1 VTALVIGLIVA
12 LSALS
17 VPIGFALIAATLAV
31 LLIGGGTTPVVVP
44 LQLFSGA
51 GKFPLLA
58 IPLFVLAGGMMNS
71 SGISL
76 RIINLAS
83 ALVGHIR
90 GGLAMVNVVDSM
102 FFAEIS
108 GSAVA
113 DVAALGSII
122 IPAMVRKGYTP
133 AFTAALTSVTA
144 SLAIIIPPSIPMIL
158 YAVMAETSVTRLFLT
173 GFAPGVI
180 GGLLMMAVVYYKAHK
195 YGFPVDAAFSWSRL
209 AVTFRQAGWTLLLPV
224 IILGGMFGGIVTAT
238 EAAGLAVLAAFIIG
252 TFIYREMNFRQLRA
266 VTLDGVVQTASV
278 MMIVAGSAVLGWYL
292 TNEQVPQH
300 LAQFV
305 LGLTSNR
312 YLVLLFLNVFL
323 LIAGMFLHSAAA
335 ILLIVPIV
343 MQLVRQVGIDPT
355 HFGIIVTLN
364 LAIGQQTPPVA
375 SVLLTACAV
384 AKQPVGKVFHE
395 AIPFII
401 VLLIVLALVTYVP
414 AIPLFLPNLLQGP
427 QSISPGP

>member
-1 VTALVIGLIVA
+1 MTGVVVGLIVL
-12 LSALS
+12 LSALR
-17 VPIGFALIAATLAV
+17 VPIGFALIAAVLAA
-31 LLIGGGTTPVVVP
+31 LLVGGGTNPAVVP

-51 GKFPLLA
+51 AKFPLLA
-58 IPLFVLAGGMMNS
+58 IPLFILAGGMMNS

-76 RIINLAS
+76 RIINMAS
-83 ALVGHIR
+83 ALVGHVR

-122 IPAMVRKGYTP
+122 IPAMVKKGYTP

-173 GFAPGVI
+173 GFAPGLI
-180 GGLLMMAVVYYKAHK
+180 GGLLLMAVVYYKARK
-195 YGFPVDAAFSWSRL
+195 YGFPVDQAFSWRRL
-209 AVTFRQAGWTLLLPV
+209 ATQFRDAGWTLALPV

-238 EAAGLAVLAAFIIG
+238 EAAGLAVLAAFLIG
-252 TFIYREMNFRQLRA
+252 TFLYREMNFRQLWG
-266 VTLDGVVQTASV
+266 VTLDGVVSTASV
-278 MMIVAGSAVLGWYL
+278 MLIVAASAVLGWYL
-292 TNEQVPQH
+292 TNERVPQQF
-300 LAQFV
+300 AQAV
-305 LGLTSNR
+305 LGLTTNR
-312 YLVLLFLNVFL
+312 TLVLLLLNIFL

-343 MQLVRQVGIDPT
+343 MPLVRQVGVDPT

-384 AKQPVGKVFHE
+384 AKQPVGPVFRE
-395 AIPFII
+395 AIPFIG
-401 VLLIVLALVTYVP
+401 VLLIVLAIATYVP
-414 AIPLFLPNLLQGP
+414 IVPLFLPNLLKGP
-427 QSISPGP
+427 

>member
-1 VTALVIGLIVA
+1 MSLAVIGLIVA
-12 LSALS
+12 LSVIG
-17 VPIGFALIAATLAV
+17 VPIGYALIGAVLFALLA
-31 LLIGGGTTPVVVP
+31 GGGTTPAVIP

-51 GKFPLLA
+51 AKFPLLA
-58 IPLFVLAGGMMNS
+58 IPLFVLAGGLMNS

-83 ALVGHIR
+83 AFVGHVR

-122 IPAMVRKGYTP
+122 IPAMVKKGYTP
-133 AFTAALTSVTA
+133 QFTAALTSVTA
-144 SLAIIIPPSIPMIL
+144 SIAIIIPPSIPMIL
-158 YAVMAETSVTRLFLT
+158 YAVMAETTVTRLFLA

-180 GGLLMMAVVYYKAHK
+180 GGGLLMAVVYYKARK
-195 YGFPVDAAFSWSRL
+195 YGFPVEEAFSLRRFGR
-209 AVTFRQAGWTLLLPV
+209 AFREAGWTLVLPV

-238 EAAGLAVLAAFIIG
+238 EAAGLAVLGAFIIG
-252 TFIYREMNFRQLRA
+252 TFIYREMNFPQLWK
-266 VTLDGVVQTASV
+266 VTLEGVISTASV
-278 MMIVAGSAVLGWYL
+278 MLIVAASGVLGWYL

-300 LAQFV
+300 FAAWV
-305 LGLTSNR
+305 LGLTTNR
-312 YLVLLFLNVFL
+312 YLVLLFLNFFL
-323 LIAGMFLHSAAA
+323 LVAGMFLHSAAA

-343 MQLVRQVGIDPT
+343 MPLVRQVGIDPT

-384 AKQPVGKVFHE
+384 AKQPVGKVFRE

-401 VLLIVLALVTYVP
+401 CLLITLVIVTYVP
-414 AIPLFLPNLLQGP
+414 AIPLFLPRLLQP
-427 QSISPGP
+427 

>member
-1 VTALVIGLIVA
+1 MSLAVIALIVGLSVIG
-12 LSALS
+12 
-17 VPIGFALIAATLAV
+17 VPIAYSLIGAVLFALFA
-31 LLIGGGTTPVVVP
+31 GGGTTPTVIP

-51 GKFPLLA
+51 AKFPLLA
-58 IPLFVLAGGMMNS
+58 IPLFILAGGMMNS

-83 ALVGHIR
+83 ALVGHVR

-122 IPAMVRKGYTP
+122 LPAMVKKGYTP
-133 AFTAALTSVTA
+133 QFTAALTSVTA

-180 GGLLMMAVVYYKAHK
+180 GGGLMMAVVYYKARK
-195 YGFPVDAAFSWSRL
+195 YGFPVEEAFSLRRFGV
-209 AVTFRQAGWTLLLPV
+209 AFRDAGWTLVLPV

-252 TFIYREMNFRQLRA
+252 TFVYREMNFPHLWK
-266 VTLDGVVQTASV
+266 VTLDGVIATASV
-278 MMIVAGSAVLGWYL
+278 MLIVAASAVLGWYL
-292 TNEQVPQH
+292 TNEQVPQ
-300 LAQFV
+300 QFAAWV
-305 LGLTSNR
+305 LGLTTNR
-312 YLVLLFLNVFL
+312 YLVLMFLNVFL
-323 LIAGMFLHSAAA
+323 LVAGMFLHSAAA

-343 MQLVRQVGIDPT
+343 MPLVRQVGIDPT

-364 LAIGQQTPPVA
+364 LSIGQQTPPVA

-384 AKQPVGKVFHE
+384 AKQPVGKVFRE

-401 VLLIVLALVTYVP
+401 CLLITLVIVTYVP
-414 AIPLFLPNLLQGP
+414 AIPLFLPRLLQP
-427 QSISPGP
+427 

>member
-1 VTALVIGLIVA
+1 MTALVIGLIVT
-12 LSALS
+12 LSAMS

-31 LLIGGGTTPVVVP
+31 VLIGGGTTPVVVP

-51 GKFPLLA
+51 AKFPLLA
-58 IPLFVLAGGMMNS
+58 IPLFVLAGGLMNS

-122 IPAMVRKGYTP
+122 IPAMVKKGYTA

-158 YAVMAETSVTRLFLT
+158 YAVMSGTSVTRLFLT
-173 GFAPGVI
+173 GFAPGLI
-180 GGLLMMAVVYYKAHK
+180 GGLLIMAVVYYKAHK
-195 YGFPVDAAFSWSRL
+195 YGFPVDAAFSLPRL
-209 AVTFRQAGWTLLLPV
+209 ARTFKEAGWTLLLPV

-252 TFIYREMNFRQLRA
+252 TFVYREMNFRQLRA

-278 MMIVAGSAVLGWYL
+278 MLIVAASAVLGWYL
-292 TNEQVPQH
+292 TNEQVPQR
-300 LAQFV
+300 LAEAV

-312 YLVLLFLNVFL
+312 YLVLLFLN
-323 LIAGMFLHSAAA
+323 
-335 ILLIVPIV
+335 
-343 MQLVRQVGIDPT
+343 
-355 HFGIIVTLN
+355 
-364 LAIGQQTPPVA
+364 
-375 SVLLTACAV
+375 
-384 AKQPVGKVFHE
+384 
-395 AIPFII
+395 
-401 VLLIVLALVTYVP
+401 
-414 AIPLFLPNLLQGP
+414 
-427 QSISPGP
+427 

>member
-1 VTALVIGLIVA
+1 MSLAVVGAIVVLSVIG
-12 LSALS
+12 
-17 VPIGFALIAATLAV
+17 VPIAFALIGAV
-31 LLIGGGTTPVVVP
+31 LMALFVWGGTTPTVIP

-51 GKFPLLA
+51 AKFPLLA

-83 ALVGHIR
+83 AMVGHVR

-113 DVAALGSII
+113 DVAALGSVI
-122 IPAMVRKGYTP
+122 IPAMVKKGYTP

-158 YAVMAETSVTRLFLT
+158 YAVMAETSVTRLFLA
-173 GFAPGVI
+173 GFGPGVI
-180 GGLLMMAVVYYKAHK
+180 GGGLMMAVVYYKARK
-195 YGFPVDAAFSWSRL
+195 YGFPVDEAFSVRRFGR
-209 AVTFRQAGWTLLLPV
+209 AFRQAGWTLLLPV
-224 IILGGMFGGIVTAT
+224 IILGGMFGGVVTAT
-238 EAAGLAVLAAFIIG
+238 EAAGLAVLAAFLIG
-252 TFIYREMNFRQLRA
+252 VFVYREMNFRQLWA
-266 VTLDGVVQTASV
+266 VTLDGVTATASV
-278 MMIVAGSAVLGWYL
+278 MMIVAASAVLGWYL
-292 TNEQVPQH
+292 TNEQVPQQFAAWMLH
-300 LAQFV
+300 LTA
-305 LGLTSNR
+305 NR
-312 YLVLLFLNVFL
+312 ILVLLFLNVFL

-343 MQLVRQVGIDPT
+343 MPLVRQVGIDPT

-384 AKQPVGKVFHE
+384 AKQPVGTVFRE

-401 VLLIVLALVTYVP
+401 CLLITLAIVTYVP
-414 AIPLFLPNLLQGP
+414 AIPLFLPRLLQP
-427 QSISPGP
+427 

>member
-1 VTALVIGLIVA
+1 MTGAVIGIIVF
-12 LSALS
+12 LSAMR
-17 VPIGFALIAATLAV
+17 VPIGFALIAAV
-31 LLIGGGTTPVVVP
+31 LVALLVGGGTPPAVIP

-51 GKFPLLA
+51 AKFPLLA
-58 IPLFVLAGGMMNS
+58 IPLFVLAGGLMNS

-76 RIINLAS
+76 RIINMAS
-83 ALVGHIR
+83 AMVGHIR

-122 IPAMVRKGYTP
+122 IPAMVKKGYTP
-133 AFTAALTSVTA
+133 QFTAALTSVTA

-158 YAVMAETSVTRLFLT
+158 YAVIAGTSVTRLFLT
-173 GFAPGVI
+173 GFAPGLI
-180 GGLLMMAVVYYKAHK
+180 GGLLMMAVVYYKAKK
-195 YGFPVDAAFSWSRL
+195 YNFPVEQAFSFPRL
-209 AVTFRQAGWTLLLPV
+209 LVAFREAGWTLLLPV

-238 EAAGLAVLAAFIIG
+238 EAAGIAVLAAFIIG
-252 TFIYREMNFRQLRA
+252 TFLYREMNFRTLRS

-278 MMIVAGSAVLGWYL
+278 MLIVAASAVLGWYL
-292 TNEQVPQH
+292 TNEQVPQRF
-300 LAQFV
+300 AQAV
-305 LGLTSNR
+305 LGLTTDR
-312 YLVLLFLNVFL
+312 HLVLLFLNIFL

-343 MQLVRQVGIDPT
+343 MPLVRQVGVDPI

-384 AKQPVGKVFHE
+384 AKQPVGKVFYE

-401 VLLIVLALVTYVP
+401 VLLIVLAIVTHIPIV
-414 AIPLFLPNLLQGP
+414 PLFLPQLLQGP
-427 QSISPGP
+427 

>member
-1 VTALVIGLIVA
+1 MSLAVIALIVGLSVIG
-12 LSALS
+12 
-17 VPIGFALIAATLAV
+17 VPIAYSLIGAVLFALFA
-31 LLIGGGTTPVVVP
+31 GGGTTPTVIP

-51 GKFPLLA
+51 AKFPLLA
-58 IPLFVLAGGMMNS
+58 IPLFILAGGMMNS

-83 ALVGHIR
+83 ALVGHVR

-122 IPAMVRKGYTP
+122 VPAMVKKGYTP
-133 AFTAALTSVTA
+133 QFTAALTSVTA

-180 GGLLMMAVVYYKAHK
+180 GGGLMMAVVYYKARK
-195 YGFPVDAAFSWSRL
+195 YGFPVEEAFSLRRFGV
-209 AVTFRQAGWTLLLPV
+209 AFRDAGWTLVLPV

-252 TFIYREMNFRQLRA
+252 TFVYREMNFPHLWK
-266 VTLDGVVQTASV
+266 VTLDGVIATASV
-278 MMIVAGSAVLGWYL
+278 MLIVAASAVLGWYL
-292 TNEQVPQH
+292 TNEQVPQ
-300 LAQFV
+300 QFAAWV
-305 LGLTSNR
+305 LGLTTNR
-312 YLVLLFLNVFL
+312 YLVLMFLNVFL
-323 LIAGMFLHSAAA
+323 LVAGMFLHSAAA

-343 MQLVRQVGIDPT
+343 MPLVRQVGIDPT

-364 LAIGQQTPPVA
+364 LSIGQQTPPVA

-384 AKQPVGKVFHE
+384 AKQPVGKVFRE

-401 VLLIVLALVTYVP
+401 CLLITLVIV
-414 AIPLFLPNLLQGP
+414 
-427 QSISPGP
+427 

>member
-1 VTALVIGLIVA
+1 MSLAVIALIVGLSVIG
-12 LSALS
+12 
-17 VPIGFALIAATLAV
+17 VPIAYSLIGAVLFALFA
-31 LLIGGGTTPVVVP
+31 GGGTTPTVIP

-51 GKFPLLA
+51 AKFPLLA
-58 IPLFVLAGGMMNS
+58 IPLFILAGGMMNS

-83 ALVGHIR
+83 AAVGHVR

-122 IPAMVRKGYTP
+122 IPAMVKKGYTP
-133 AFTAALTSVTA
+133 QFTAALTSVTA

-158 YAVMAETSVTRLFLT
+158 YAVMAETSVTRLFLA
-173 GFAPGVI
+173 GFAPGLI
-180 GGLLMMAVVYYKAHK
+180 GGGLLMAVVYYKARK
-195 YGFPVDAAFSWSRL
+195 YGFPVEEAFSLRRFGR
-209 AVTFRQAGWTLLLPV
+209 AFRDAGWTLVLPV

-252 TFIYREMNFRQLRA
+252 TFIYREMNFPHLWK
-266 VTLDGVVQTASV
+266 VTLDGVIATASV
-278 MMIVAGSAVLGWYL
+278 MLIVAASAVLGWYL
-292 TNEQVPQH
+292 TNEQVPQ
-300 LAQFV
+300 QFAAWV
-305 LGLTSNR
+305 LDLTTNR

-323 LIAGMFLHSAAA
+323 LVAGMFLHSAAA

-343 MQLVRQVGIDPT
+343 MPLVRQVGIDPT
-355 HFGIIVTLN
+355 HFGIVVTLN

-384 AKQPVGKVFHE
+384 ANQPVGKVFRE

-401 VLLIVLALVTYVP
+401 CLLITLAIVTYVP
-414 AIPLFLPNLLQGP
+414 AIPLFLPRLLQP
-427 QSISPGP
+427 

>member
-1 VTALVIGLIVA
+1 MTLAVIGLIVG
-12 LSALS
+12 LSLIG
-17 VPIGFALIAATLAV
+17 VPIGYALIGAVLFALLV
-31 LLIGGGTTPVVVP
+31 GGGTTPAVIP

-51 GKFPLLA
+51 AKFPLLA
-58 IPLFVLAGGMMNS
+58 IPLFVLAGGLMNS

-83 ALVGHIR
+83 ALVGHVR

-122 IPAMVRKGYTP
+122 IPAMVKKGYTP
-133 AFTAALTSVTA
+133 QFTAALTSVTA
-144 SLAIIIPPSIPMIL
+144 SIAIIIPPSIPMIL
-158 YAVMAETSVTRLFLT
+158 YAVMAETSVTRLFLA

-180 GGLLMMAVVYYKAHK
+180 GGGLMMAVVYYKARK
-195 YGFPVDAAFSWSRL
+195 YGFPVEEAFSLRRFGR
-209 AVTFRQAGWTLLLPV
+209 VFREAGWTLMLPV

-252 TFIYREMNFRQLRA
+252 TFIYREMNFPQLWK
-266 VTLDGVVQTASV
+266 VTLDGVISTASV
-278 MMIVAGSAVLGWYL
+278 MLIVAASAVLGWYL
-292 TNEQVPQH
+292 TNEQVPQ
-300 LAQFV
+300 QFAAWV
-305 LGLTSNR
+305 LGLTANR

-323 LIAGMFLHSAAA
+323 LVAGMFLHSAAA

-343 MQLVRQVGIDPT
+343 MPLVRQVGIDPT
-355 HFGIIVTLN
+355 HFGIVVTLN

-384 AKQPVGKVFHE
+384 AKQPVGKVFRE

-401 VLLIVLALVTYVP
+401 CLLITLVIVTYVP
-414 AIPLFLPNLLQGP
+414 AIPLFLPRLLQP
-427 QSISPGP
+427 

>member
-1 VTALVIGLIVA
+1 MSGIVIGLIVA
-12 LSALS
+12 LSALR
-17 VPIGFALIAATLAV
+17 VPIGFALIAAV
-31 LLIGGGTTPVVVP
+31 LVALVADGGTNPAVIP

-51 GKFPLLA
+51 AKFPLLA
-58 IPLFVLAGGMMNS
+58 IPLFILAGGLMNS

-83 ALVGHIR
+83 ALVGHVR

-122 IPAMVRKGYTP
+122 IPAMVKKGYT
-133 AFTAALTSVTA
+133 AQFTAALTSVTA

-158 YAVMAETSVTRLFLT
+158 YAVIAGASVTKLFLT
-173 GFAPGVI
+173 GFAPGLI
-180 GGLLMMAVVYYKAHK
+180 GGLLMMAVVYYKARK
-195 YGFPVDAAFSWSRL
+195 YGFPVEDAFTLRRLGTAFHE
-209 AVTFRQAGWTLLLPV
+209 AGWTLALPV

-238 EAAGLAVLAAFIIG
+238 EAAGLAVLAAFVIG
-252 TFIYREMNFRQLRA
+252 TFIYREMNFRSLWS
-266 VTLDGVVQTASV
+266 VTLDGVAQTASV
-278 MMIVAGSAVLGWYL
+278 MLIVAASAVLGWYL

-300 LAQFV
+300 LAEAV
-305 LGLTSNR
+305 LGITTDR
-312 YLVLLFLNVFL
+312 VMVLLFLNVFL

-343 MQLVRQVGIDPT
+343 MPLVRQVGVDPL

-384 AKQPVGKVFHE
+384 AKQPVGKVFYE
-395 AIPFII
+395 AIPFIV
-401 VLLIVLALVTYVP
+401 VLLVVLAIVTYVP
-414 AIPLFLPNLLQGP
+414 AIPLFLPQLLGQT
-427 QSISPGP
+427 

>member
-1 VTALVIGLIVA
+1 MSGIVVALIVA
-12 LSALS
+12 FSALR
-17 VPIGFALIAATLAV
+17 VPIGFALIAAVLVALLA
-31 LLIGGGTTPVVVP
+31 GGGTDPAVVP

-51 GKFPLLA
+51 AKFPLLA
-58 IPLFVLAGGMMNS
+58 IPLFILAGGMMNS

-83 ALVGHIR
+83 AIVGHIK
-90 GGLAMVNVVDSM
+90 GGLAMVNVLDSM

-122 IPAMVRKGYTP
+122 IPAMVKKGYAP

-158 YAVMAETSVTRLFLT
+158 YAVIAGTSVTRLFLT

-180 GGLLMMAVVYYKAHK
+180 GGLLMMAVVYYKARR
-195 YGFPVDAAFSWSRL
+195 YGFPVEDAFSLRRL
-209 AVTFRQAGWTLLLPV
+209 AVAFREASWTLVLPV

-238 EAAGLAVLAAFIIG
+238 EAAGLAVLGAFIIG
-252 TFIYREMNFRQLRA
+252 TFIYREMDFRQLWG

-278 MMIVAGSAVLGWYL
+278 MLIVAASAVLGWYL
-292 TNEQVPQH
+292 TNEQVPQRF
-300 LAQFV
+300 AQAI
-305 LGLTSNR
+305 LGVTTDR
-312 YLVLLFLNVFL
+312 ILVLLFLNIFL

-343 MQLVRQVGIDPT
+343 MPLIRQVGVDPT

-375 SVLLTACAV
+375 SVLLATCAIS
-384 AKQPVGKVFHE
+384 KQPVGKVFRE
-395 AIPFII
+395 AIPFIV

-414 AIPLFLPNLLQGP
+414 AIPLFLPNLLQP
-427 QSISPGP
+427 R

>member
-1 VTALVIGLIVA
+1 MTAVVIGLIVV
-12 LSALS
+12 LSVLN
-17 VPIGFALIAATLAV
+17 VPIGFSLIAAVLVAV
-31 LLIGGGTTPVVVP
+31 LVGGGTAPAVIP

-51 GKFPLLA
+51 AKFPLLA
-58 IPLFVLAGGMMNS
+58 IPLFILAGGMMNS

-83 ALVGHIR
+83 AMVGHVR

-122 IPAMVRKGYTP
+122 LPAMVRKGYTP
-133 AFTAALTSVTA
+133 QFTAALTSVTA

-158 YAVMAETSVTRLFLT
+158 YAVISGTSVTRLFLT
-173 GFAPGVI
+173 GFAPGLI
-180 GGLLMMAVVYYKAHK
+180 GGLMMMGVVYYKAKK
-195 YGFPVDAAFSWSRL
+195 YNFPVEDAFSFAR
-209 AVTFRQAGWTLLLPV
+209 VGKTFREAGWTLLLPV

-238 EAAGLAVLAAFIIG
+238 EAAGIAVLAAFIIG
-252 TFIYREMNFRQLRA
+252 TLLYREMNFRQLWS
-266 VTLDGVVQTASV
+266 VTLDGVVQTATV
-278 MMIVAGSAVLGWYL
+278 MLIVAASAVLGWYL
-292 TNEQVPQH
+292 TNEQVPQRF
-300 LAQFV
+300 AEAV
-305 LGLTSNR
+305 LGITTER
-312 YLVLLFLNVFL
+312 VFVLLFLNVFL

-343 MQLVRQVGIDPT
+343 MPLVRQVGVDPT

-384 AKQPVGKVFHE
+384 AKQPVGKVFRE

-401 VLLIVLALVTYVP
+401 VLLITLAIVTYVP
-414 AIPLFLPNLLQGP
+414 AIPLFLPQLLQGP
-427 QSISPGP
+427 

>member
-1 VTALVIGLIVA
+1 VSGVVIALIVA
-12 LSALS
+12 LSALR
-17 VPIGFALIAATLAV
+17 VPIGFALIAAVLAALV
-31 LLIGGGTTPVVVP
+31 LGGGTNPAVVP

-51 GKFPLLA
+51 AKFPLLA
-58 IPLFVLAGGMMNS
+58 IPLFILAGGLMNS

-122 IPAMVRKGYTP
+122 IPAMVKKGYTP
-133 AFTAALTSVTA
+133 QFTAALTSVTA

-158 YAVMAETSVTRLFLT
+158 YAVIAGTSVTRLFLT
-173 GFAPGVI
+173 GFAPGLI
-180 GGLLMMAVVYYKAHK
+180 GGLLMMAVVYYKARK
-195 YGFPVDAAFSWSRL
+195 YGFPVEDAFSLRRLGAAFRD
-209 AVTFRQAGWTLLLPV
+209 AGWTLALPV

-238 EAAGLAVLAAFIIG
+238 EAAGLAVLAAFVIG
-252 TFIYREMNFRQLRA
+252 TFLYREMNFRQLWT

-278 MMIVAGSAVLGWYL
+278 MLIVAASAVLGWYL

-300 LAQFV
+300 LAEAV
-305 LGLTSNR
+305 LGITTDR
-312 YLVLLFLNVFL
+312 VMVLLFLNVFL

-343 MQLVRQVGIDPT
+343 MPLVRQVGVDPI

-384 AKQPVGKVFHE
+384 AKQPVGKVFRE

-401 VLLIVLALVTYVP
+401 VLLIVLVIVTYVP

-427 QSISPGP
+427 

>member
-1 VTALVIGLIVA
+1 MSAVVIGLIIL
-12 LSALS
+12 LSAIS
-17 VPIGFALIAATLAV
+17 VPIGFALIGATLVA
-31 LLIGGGTTPVVVP
+31 LLVGGGTPPAVIP
-44 LQLFSGA
+44 LHLFSGA
-51 GKFPLLA
+51 AKFPLLA
-58 IPLFVLAGGMMNS
+58 IPLFILAGGMMNS

-90 GGLAMVNVVDSM
+90 GGLAMVNVADSM

-133 AFTAALTSVTA
+133 QFTAALTSVTA

-173 GFAPGVI
+173 GFGPGLI
-180 GGLLMMAVVYYKAHK
+180 GGLLMMAVVYYKAHQ
-195 YGFPVDAAFSWSRL
+195 YGFPVDQAFSISRL
-209 AVTFRQAGWTLLLPV
+209 MTTFREAGWTLLLPV

-266 VTLDGVVQTASV
+266 VTLEGVVQTASV
-278 MMIVAGSAVLGWYL
+278 MLIVAASAVLGWYL
-292 TNEQVPQH
+292 TNEQVPQR
-300 LAQFV
+300 LAQAV
-305 LGLTSNR
+305 TGVTTNR
-312 YLVLLFLNVFL
+312 HLVLLFLNIFL

-343 MQLVRQVGIDPT
+343 MPLVRQIGVDPT

-384 AKQPVGKVFHE
+384 AKQPVGKVFRE
-395 AIPFII
+395 AIPFIF
-401 VLLIVLALVTYVP
+401 VLLIVLAIVTYIPIV
-414 AIPLFLPNLLQGP
+414 PLFLPNLLYQGR
-427 QSISPGP
+427 

>member
-1 VTALVIGLIVA
+1 MSLAVVGAIVVLSVIG
-12 LSALS
+12 
-17 VPIGFALIAATLAV
+17 VPIAFALIGAV
-31 LLIGGGTTPVVVP
+31 LMALFVWGGTTPTVIP

-51 GKFPLLA
+51 AKFPLLA

-83 ALVGHIR
+83 AMVGHVR

-113 DVAALGSII
+113 DVAALGSVI
-122 IPAMVRKGYTP
+122 IPAMVKKGYTP

-180 GGLLMMAVVYYKAHK
+180 GGGLMMAVVYYKARK
-195 YGFPVDAAFSWSRL
+195 YGFPVDEAFSVRRFGR
-209 AVTFRQAGWTLLLPV
+209 AFRQAGWTLLLPV
-224 IILGGMFGGIVTAT
+224 IILGGMFGGVVTAT
-238 EAAGLAVLAAFIIG
+238 EAAGLAVLAAFLIG
-252 TFIYREMNFRQLRA
+252 VFVYREMNFRQLWA
-266 VTLDGVVQTASV
+266 VTLDGVTATASV
-278 MMIVAGSAVLGWYL
+278 MMIVAASAVLGWYL
-292 TNEQVPQH
+292 TNEQVPQQFAAWMLH
-300 LAQFV
+300 LTA
-305 LGLTSNR
+305 NR
-312 YLVLLFLNVFL
+312 ILVLLFLNVFL

-343 MQLVRQVGIDPT
+343 MPLVRQVGIDPT

-384 AKQPVGKVFHE
+384 AKQPVGTVFRE

-401 VLLIVLALVTYVP
+401 CLLITLAIVTYVP
-414 AIPLFLPNLLQGP
+414 AIPLFLPRLLQP
-427 QSISPGP
+427 

>member
-1 VTALVIGLIVA
+1 MSGVVIALIVA
-12 LSALS
+12 LSALR
-17 VPIGFALIAATLAV
+17 VPIGFALIAAVLAALV
-31 LLIGGGTTPVVVP
+31 VGGGTNPAVIP

-51 GKFPLLA
+51 AKFPLLA
-58 IPLFVLAGGMMNS
+58 IPLFILAGGLMNS

-83 ALVGHIR
+83 ALVGRVR

-122 IPAMVRKGYTP
+122 IPAMVKKGYTP
-133 AFTAALTSVTA
+133 QFTAALTSVTA

-158 YAVMAETSVTRLFLT
+158 YAVIAGTSVTRLFLT
-173 GFAPGVI
+173 GFAPGLI
-180 GGLLMMAVVYYKAHK
+180 GGLLMMAVVYYKARK
-195 YGFPVDAAFSWSRL
+195 YGFPVEDAFSLRRLGAAFRN
-209 AVTFRQAGWTLLLPV
+209 AGWTLALPV

-252 TFIYREMNFRQLRA
+252 TFLYREMNFRQLWT

-278 MMIVAGSAVLGWYL
+278 MLIVAASAVLGWYL

-300 LAQFV
+300 LAEAV
-305 LGLTSNR
+305 LGVTTDR
-312 YLVLLFLNVFL
+312 VMVLLFLNIFL

-343 MQLVRQVGIDPT
+343 MPLVRQIGVDPV

-384 AKQPVGKVFHE
+384 AKQPVGEVFHE
-395 AIPFII
+395 AIPFIV
-401 VLLIVLALVTYVP
+401 VLLIVLAIVTYVP

-427 QSISPGP
+427 

>member
-1 VTALVIGLIVA
+1 MSGIVIGLIMA
-12 LSALS
+12 LAALR
-17 VPIGFALIAATLAV
+17 VPIGFALIAAVLAALV
-31 LLIGGGTTPVVVP
+31 LGGGTNPAVIP

-51 GKFPLLA
+51 AKFPLLA
-58 IPLFVLAGGMMNS
+58 IPLFILAGGLMNS

-122 IPAMVRKGYTP
+122 IPAMVKKGYTP
-133 AFTAALTSVTA
+133 QFTAALTSVTA

-158 YAVMAETSVTRLFLT
+158 YAVIAGTSVTRLFLT
-173 GFAPGVI
+173 GFAPGLI
-180 GGLLMMAVVYYKAHK
+180 GGLLMMGVVYYKARK
-195 YGFPVDAAFSWSRL
+195 YGFPVEDAFSLRRL
-209 AVTFRQAGWTLLLPV
+209 GSAFREAGWTLVLPV

-252 TFIYREMNFRQLRA
+252 TFLYREMNFRQLWT
-266 VTLDGVVQTASV
+266 VTLEGVVQTASV
-278 MMIVAGSAVLGWYL
+278 MLIVAASAVLGWYL

-300 LAQFV
+300 LAEAV
-305 LGLTSNR
+305 LGVTTDR
-312 YLVLLFLNVFL
+312 VLVLLFLNIFL

-343 MQLVRQVGIDPT
+343 MPLIRQVGVDPI

-384 AKQPVGKVFHE
+384 AKQPVGKVFRE
-395 AIPFII
+395 AIPFIM
-401 VLLIVLALVTYVP
+401 VLLIVLAIVTYVP

-427 QSISPGP
+427 

>member
-1 VTALVIGLIVA
+1 VSLAVIGLIVA
-12 LSALS
+12 LSVIG
-17 VPIGFALIAATLAV
+17 VPIGYALIGAVLFALLA
-31 LLIGGGTTPVVVP
+31 GGGTTPAVIP

-51 GKFPLLA
+51 AKFPLLA
-58 IPLFVLAGGMMNS
+58 IPLFVLAGGLMNS

-83 ALVGHIR
+83 AFVGHVR

-122 IPAMVRKGYTP
+122 IPAMVKKGYTP
-133 AFTAALTSVTA
+133 QFTAALTSVTA
-144 SLAIIIPPSIPMIL
+144 SIAIIIPPSIPMIL
-158 YAVMAETSVTRLFLT
+158 YAVMAETSVTRLFLA

-180 GGLLMMAVVYYKAHK
+180 GGGLLMAVVYYKARK
-195 YGFPVDAAFSWSRL
+195 YGFPVEEAFSLRRFGR
-209 AVTFRQAGWTLLLPV
+209 AFREAGWTLVLPV

-238 EAAGLAVLAAFIIG
+238 EAAGLAVLGAFIIG
-252 TFIYREMNFRQLRA
+252 TFIYREMNFPQLWK
-266 VTLDGVVQTASV
+266 VTLEGVISTASV
-278 MMIVAGSAVLGWYL
+278 MLIVAASGVLGWYL

-300 LAQFV
+300 FAAWV
-305 LGLTSNR
+305 LGLTTNR
-312 YLVLLFLNVFL
+312 YLVLLFLNFFL
-323 LIAGMFLHSAAA
+323 LVAGMFLHSAAA

-343 MQLVRQVGIDPT
+343 MPLVRQVGIDPT

-384 AKQPVGKVFHE
+384 AKQPVGKVFRE

-401 VLLIVLALVTYVP
+401 CLLITLVIVTYVP
-414 AIPLFLPNLLQGP
+414 AIPLFLPRLLQP
-427 QSISPGP
+427 

>member
-1 VTALVIGLIVA
+1 MSLAVIGLIVA
-12 LSALS
+12 LSVIG
-17 VPIGFALIAATLAV
+17 VPIGYALIGAVLFALLA
-31 LLIGGGTTPVVVP
+31 GGGTTPAVIP

-51 GKFPLLA
+51 AKFPLLA
-58 IPLFVLAGGMMNS
+58 IPLFVLAGGLMNS

-83 ALVGHIR
+83 AFVGHVR

-122 IPAMVRKGYTP
+122 IPAMVKKGYTP
-133 AFTAALTSVTA
+133 QFTAALTSVTA
-144 SLAIIIPPSIPMIL
+144 SIAIIIPPSIPMIL
-158 YAVMAETSVTRLFLT
+158 YAVMAETSVTRLFLA

-180 GGLLMMAVVYYKAHK
+180 GGGLLMAVVYYKARK
-195 YGFPVDAAFSWSRL
+195 YNFPVEEAFSLRRFGR
-209 AVTFRQAGWTLLLPV
+209 AFREAGWTLVLPV

-238 EAAGLAVLAAFIIG
+238 EAAGLAVLGAFIIG
-252 TFIYREMNFRQLRA
+252 TFIYREMNFPQLWK
-266 VTLDGVVQTASV
+266 VTLEGVISTASV
-278 MMIVAGSAVLGWYL
+278 MLIVAASGVLGWYL

-300 LAQFV
+300 FAAWV
-305 LGLTSNR
+305 LGLTTNR
-312 YLVLLFLNVFL
+312 YLVLLFLNFFL
-323 LIAGMFLHSAAA
+323 LVAGMFLHSAAA

-343 MQLVRQVGIDPT
+343 MPLVRQVGIDPT

-384 AKQPVGKVFHE
+384 AKQPVGKVFRE

-401 VLLIVLALVTYVP
+401 CLLITLVIVTYVP
-414 AIPLFLPNLLQGP
+414 AIPLFLPRLLQP
-427 QSISPGP
+427 

>member
-1 VTALVIGLIVA
+1 MSLAVVGAIVVLSVIG
-12 LSALS
+12 
-17 VPIGFALIAATLAV
+17 VPIAFALIGAV
-31 LLIGGGTTPVVVP
+31 LMALFVWGGTTPTVIP

-51 GKFPLLA
+51 AKFPLLA

-83 ALVGHIR
+83 AMVGHVR

-113 DVAALGSII
+113 DVAALGSVI
-122 IPAMVRKGYTP
+122 IPAMVKKGYTP

-158 YAVMAETSVTRLFLT
+158 YAVMAETSVTRLFLA

-180 GGLLMMAVVYYKAHK
+180 GGGLMMAVVYYKARK
-195 YGFPVDAAFSWSRL
+195 YGFPVDEAFSVRRFGR
-209 AVTFRQAGWTLLLPV
+209 AFRQAGWTLLLPV
-224 IILGGMFGGIVTAT
+224 IILGGMFGGVVTAT
-238 EAAGLAVLAAFIIG
+238 EAAGLAVLAAFLIG
-252 TFIYREMNFRQLRA
+252 VFVYREMNFRQLWA
-266 VTLDGVVQTASV
+266 VTLDGVTATASV
-278 MMIVAGSAVLGWYL
+278 MMIVAASAVLGWYL
-292 TNEQVPQH
+292 TNEQVPQQFAAWMLH
-300 LAQFV
+300 LTA
-305 LGLTSNR
+305 NR
-312 YLVLLFLNVFL
+312 ILVLLFLNVFL

-343 MQLVRQVGIDPT
+343 MPLVRQVGIDPT

-384 AKQPVGKVFHE
+384 AKQPVGTVFRE

-401 VLLIVLALVTYVP
+401 CLLITLAIVTYVP
-414 AIPLFLPNLLQGP
+414 AIPLFLPRLLQP
-427 QSISPGP
+427 

>member
-1 VTALVIGLIVA
+1 VSGVVIALIVA
-12 LSALS
+12 LSALR
-17 VPIGFALIAATLAV
+17 VPIGFALIAAVLAALV
-31 LLIGGGTTPVVVP
+31 VGGGTNPAVIP

-51 GKFPLLA
+51 AKFPLLA
-58 IPLFVLAGGMMNS
+58 IPLFILAGGLMNS

-83 ALVGHIR
+83 ALVGRVR

-122 IPAMVRKGYTP
+122 IPAMVKKGYTP
-133 AFTAALTSVTA
+133 QFTAALTSVTA

-158 YAVMAETSVTRLFLT
+158 YAVIAGTSVTRLFLT
-173 GFAPGVI
+173 GFAPGLI
-180 GGLLMMAVVYYKAHK
+180 GGLLMMAVVYYKARK
-195 YGFPVDAAFSWSRL
+195 YGFPVEDAFSLRRLGAAFRN
-209 AVTFRQAGWTLLLPV
+209 AGWTLALPV

-252 TFIYREMNFRQLRA
+252 TFLYREMNFRQLWT

-278 MMIVAGSAVLGWYL
+278 MLIVAASAVLGWYL

-300 LAQFV
+300 LAEAV
-305 LGLTSNR
+305 LGVTTDR
-312 YLVLLFLNVFL
+312 VMVLLFLNIFL

-343 MQLVRQVGIDPT
+343 MPLVRQIGVDPV

-384 AKQPVGKVFHE
+384 AKQPVGEVFHE
-395 AIPFII
+395 AIPFIV
-401 VLLIVLALVTYVP
+401 VLLIVLAIVTYVP

-427 QSISPGP
+427 

>member
-1 VTALVIGLIVA
+1 MTWVVIGLIVV
-12 LSALS
+12 LSVLN
-17 VPIGFALIAATLAV
+17 VPIGFSLIAAVLVAV
-31 LLIGGGTTPVVVP
+31 LVGGGTAPAVIP

-51 GKFPLLA
+51 AKFPLLA
-58 IPLFVLAGGMMNS
+58 IPLFILAGGMMNS

-83 ALVGHIR
+83 AMVGHVR

-133 AFTAALTSVTA
+133 QFTAALTSVTA

-158 YAVMAETSVTRLFLT
+158 YAVISGTSVTRLFLT
-173 GFAPGVI
+173 GFAPGLI
-180 GGLLMMAVVYYKAHK
+180 GGLMMMGVVYYKAKK
-195 YGFPVDAAFSWSRL
+195 YNFPVEDAFSFAR
-209 AVTFRQAGWTLLLPV
+209 VGKTFREAGWTLLLPV

-238 EAAGLAVLAAFIIG
+238 EAAGIAVLAAFIIG
-252 TFIYREMNFRQLRA
+252 TLLYREMNFRQLWS
-266 VTLDGVVQTASV
+266 VTLDGVVQTATV
-278 MMIVAGSAVLGWYL
+278 MLIVAASAVLGWYL
-292 TNEQVPQH
+292 TNEQVPQRF
-300 LAQFV
+300 AEAV
-305 LGLTSNR
+305 LGITTER
-312 YLVLLFLNVFL
+312 VFVLLFLNVFL

-343 MQLVRQVGIDPT
+343 MPLVRQVGVDPT

-384 AKQPVGKVFHE
+384 AKQPVGKVFRE

-401 VLLIVLALVTYVP
+401 VLLITLAIVTYVP
-414 AIPLFLPNLLQGP
+414 AIPLFLPQLLQGP
-427 QSISPGP
+427 

>member
-1 VTALVIGLIVA
+1 MSAGIVIGIIIL
-12 LSALS
+12 LTLLN
-17 VPIGFALIAATLAV
+17 VPISFALIGGVLAA
-31 LLIGGGTTPVVVP
+31 LLLGGGTDPAVIP

-51 GKFPLLA
+51 AKFPLLA
-58 IPLFVLAGGMMNS
+58 IPLFILAGGMMNS

-83 ALVGHIR
+83 GLVGHIR
-90 GGLAMVNVVDSM
+90 GGLAMVNIVDSM

-122 IPAMVRKGYTP
+122 IPAMVRKGYKP

-158 YAVMAETSVTRLFLT
+158 YAVISGTSVTRLFLT

-180 GGLLMMAVVYYKAHK
+180 GGLLMMAVVYYKARR
-195 YGFPVDAAFSWSRL
+195 YGFPVEEAFSIRRL
-209 AVTFRQAGWTLLLPV
+209 GRTFREAGWTLALPV

-252 TFIYREMNFRQLRA
+252 TFIYREMNFRQLWG
-266 VTLDGVVQTASV
+266 VTLEGVSSTASV

-292 TNEQVPQH
+292 TNEQVPQKF
-300 LAQFV
+300 AAAV
-305 LGLTSNR
+305 LGFTTDR
-312 YLVLLFLNVFL
+312 ALVLLFLNFFL

-343 MQLVRQVGIDPT
+343 MPLVRQVGVDPT

-384 AKQPVGKVFHE
+384 AKQPVGKVFWE

-401 VLLIVLALVTYVP
+401 ALLITLAIVTYVP
-414 AIPLFLPNLLQGP
+414 AIPMFLPRLLQGP
-427 QSISPGP
+427 

>member
-1 VTALVIGLIVA
+1 MSLAVIALIVGLSVIG
-12 LSALS
+12 
-17 VPIGFALIAATLAV
+17 VPIAYSLIGAVLFALFA
-31 LLIGGGTTPVVVP
+31 GGGTTPTVIP

-51 GKFPLLA
+51 AKFPLLA
-58 IPLFVLAGGMMNS
+58 IPLFILAGGMMNS

-83 ALVGHIR
+83 AAVGHVR

-122 IPAMVRKGYTP
+122 IPAMVKKGYTP
-133 AFTAALTSVTA
+133 QFTAALTSVTA

-158 YAVMAETSVTRLFLT
+158 YAVMAETSVTRLFLA
-173 GFAPGVI
+173 GFAPGLI
-180 GGLLMMAVVYYKAHK
+180 GGGLLMAVVYYKARK
-195 YGFPVDAAFSWSRL
+195 YGFPVEEAFSLRRFGR
-209 AVTFRQAGWTLLLPV
+209 VFREAGWTLMLPV

-252 TFIYREMNFRQLRA
+252 TFIYREMNFPQLWK
-266 VTLDGVVQTASV
+266 VTLDGVISTASV
-278 MMIVAGSAVLGWYL
+278 MLIVAASAVLGWYL
-292 TNEQVPQH
+292 TNEQVPQ
-300 LAQFV
+300 QFAAWV
-305 LGLTSNR
+305 LGLTANR

-323 LIAGMFLHSAAA
+323 LVAGMFLHSAAA

-343 MQLVRQVGIDPT
+343 MPLVRQVGIDPT
-355 HFGIIVTLN
+355 HFGIVVTLN

-384 AKQPVGKVFHE
+384 AKQPVGKVFRE

-401 VLLIVLALVTYVP
+401 CLLITLVIVTYVP
-414 AIPLFLPNLLQGP
+414 AIPLFLPRLLQP
-427 QSISPGP
+427 

>member
-1 VTALVIGLIVA
+1 MSGVVIGIIVF
-12 LSALS
+12 LSAMR
-17 VPIGFALIAATLAV
+17 VPIGFALIAAVLAA
-31 LLIGGGTTPVVVP
+31 LLFGGGTNPAVIP

-51 GKFPLLA
+51 AKFPLLA
-58 IPLFVLAGGMMNS
+58 IPLFILAGGLMNS

-76 RIINLAS
+76 RIINMAS

-122 IPAMVRKGYTP
+122 IPAMVKKGYTP
-133 AFTAALTSVTA
+133 QFTAALTSVTA

-158 YAVMAETSVTRLFLT
+158 YAVIAGTSVTRLFLT

-180 GGLLMMAVVYYKAHK
+180 GGLLMMAVVYYKAKK
-195 YGFPVDAAFSWSRL
+195 YNFPVEQAFSLPRL
-209 AVTFRQAGWTLLLPV
+209 VATFRDAGWTLALPV

-252 TFIYREMNFRQLRA
+252 TFIYREMNLRTLRGA
-266 VTLDGVVQTASV
+266 MLDGVVQTATV

-292 TNEQVPQH
+292 TNEQVPQRF
-300 LAQFV
+300 AGAV
-305 LGLTSNR
+305 LGLTTNR
-312 YLVLLFLNVFL
+312 VLVLLFLNVFL

-343 MQLVRQVGIDPT
+343 MPLVRQIGVDPL

-384 AKQPVGKVFHE
+384 AKQPVGKVFGE
-395 AIPFII
+395 AIPFIL
-401 VLLIVLALVTYVP
+401 VLLVVLGIVTYIPIV
-414 AIPLFLPNLLQGP
+414 PLFLPQLLQGR
-427 QSISPGP
+427 

>member
-1 VTALVIGLIVA
+1 MAVVGAIVVLSVIG
-12 LSALS
+12 
-17 VPIGFALIAATLAV
+17 VPIAFALIGAV
-31 LLIGGGTTPVVVP
+31 LMALFVWGGTTPTVIP

-51 GKFPLLA
+51 AKFPLLA

-83 ALVGHIR
+83 AMVGHVR

-113 DVAALGSII
+113 DVAALGSVI
-122 IPAMVRKGYTP
+122 IPAMVKKGYTP

-180 GGLLMMAVVYYKAHK
+180 GGGLMMAVVYYKARK
-195 YGFPVDAAFSWSRL
+195 YGFPVDEAFSVRRFGR
-209 AVTFRQAGWTLLLPV
+209 AFRQAGWTLLLPV
-224 IILGGMFGGIVTAT
+224 IILGGMFGGVVTAT
-238 EAAGLAVLAAFIIG
+238 EAAGLAVLAAFLIG
-252 TFIYREMNFRQLRA
+252 VFVYREMNFRQLWA
-266 VTLDGVVQTASV
+266 VTLDGVTATASV
-278 MMIVAGSAVLGWYL
+278 MMIVAASAVLGWYL
-292 TNEQVPQH
+292 TNEQVPQQFAAWMLH
-300 LAQFV
+300 LTA
-305 LGLTSNR
+305 NR
-312 YLVLLFLNVFL
+312 ILVLLFLNVFL

-343 MQLVRQVGIDPT
+343 MPLVRQVGIDPT

-384 AKQPVGKVFHE
+384 AKQPVGTVFRE

-401 VLLIVLALVTYVP
+401 CLLITLAIVTYVP
-414 AIPLFLPNLLQGP
+414 AIPLFLPRLLQP
-427 QSISPGP
+427 

>member
-1 VTALVIGLIVA
+1 MSGIVIALIVLLA
-12 LSALS
+12 AMR
-17 VPIGFALIAATLAV
+17 VPIGFALIASVLAA
-31 LLIGGGTTPVVVP
+31 LLVGGGTDPAVIP

-51 GKFPLLA
+51 AKFPLLA
-58 IPLFVLAGGMMNS
+58 IPLFILAGGMMNS

-76 RIINLAS
+76 RIINMAS

-122 IPAMVRKGYTP
+122 IPAMVKKGYTP

-158 YAVMAETSVTRLFLT
+158 YAVIAGTSVTRLFLT
-173 GFAPGVI
+173 GFAPGLI
-180 GGLLMMAVVYYKAHK
+180 GGLLMMGVVYYKARKHD
-195 YGFPVDAAFSWSRL
+195 FPIEHAFSIRRVWERFL
-209 AVTFRQAGWTLLLPV
+209 EAGLTLLLPV

-252 TFIYREMNFRQLRA
+252 TLIYREMNFRQLWW

-278 MMIVAGSAVLGWYL
+278 MLIVAGSAVLGWYL

-300 LAQFV
+300 FAQAI
-305 LGLTSNR
+305 LGVTTNR
-312 YLVLLFLNVFL
+312 ALVLLFLNLFL

-343 MQLVRQVGIDPT
+343 MPLIRQIGVDPI

-375 SVLLTACAV
+375 SVLLTACAIS
-384 AKQPVGKVFHE
+384 KQPVGKVFYE
-395 AIPFII
+395 AIPFIV
-401 VLLIVLALVTYVP
+401 VLLIVLAIVTYVP
-414 AIPLFLPNLLQGP
+414 IVPLFLPNLLKG
-427 QSISPGP
+427 S

>member
-1 VTALVIGLIVA
+1 MNAGIVIGIIILLLV
-12 LSALS
+12 LN
-17 VPIGFALIAATLAV
+17 VPIGFALIGGVLAA
-31 LLIGGGTTPVVVP
+31 LLVGGGTDLAVIP
-44 LQLFSGA
+44 LQLFSGSA
-51 GKFPLLA
+51 KFPLLA
-58 IPLFVLAGGMMNS
+58 IPLFILAGGMMNS

-83 ALVGHIR
+83 ALVGHVR

-122 IPAMVRKGYTP
+122 IPAMVKKGYKP

-144 SLAIIIPPSIPMIL
+144 SLAIIVPPSIPMIL
-158 YAVMAETSVTRLFLT
+158 YAVISGTSVTRLFLT

-180 GGLLMMAVVYYKAHK
+180 GGLLLMAVVYYKARR
-195 YGFPVDAAFSWSRL
+195 YGFPVEEAFSLRRL
-209 AVTFRQAGWTLLLPV
+209 GSVFREAGWTLALPV

-252 TFIYREMNFRQLRA
+252 TFIYREMNFRQLWS
-266 VTLDGVVQTASV
+266 VTLDGVTSTASV

-292 TNEQVPQH
+292 TNEQVPQ
-300 LAQFV
+300 QFAAAV
-305 LGLTSNR
+305 LGITTDPV
-312 YLVLLFLNVFL
+312 LVLLFLNIFL
-323 LIAGMFLHSAAA
+323 LVAGMFLHSAAA

-343 MQLVRQVGIDPT
+343 MPLIRQVGVDPT

-384 AKQPVGKVFHE
+384 AKQPVGKVFWE
-395 AIPFII
+395 AIPFIFA
-401 VLLIVLALVTYVP
+401 LLITLAIVTYIP
-414 AIPLFLPNLLQGP
+414 AIPMFLPRLLQGP
-427 QSISPGP
+427 